1 MVTNDVKLFSGTTSR
16 YLAEKV
22 ADYYGQP
29 LGKIAIDRF
38 SDGEFQPNILESV
51 RGSYV

>member
-1 MVTNDVKLFSGTTSR
+1 MVTNDVKLFSGTVSH

-29 LGKIAIDRF
+29 LSRVQVDRF
-38 SDGEFQPNILESV
+38 SDGEFQPNI
-51 RGSYV
+51 